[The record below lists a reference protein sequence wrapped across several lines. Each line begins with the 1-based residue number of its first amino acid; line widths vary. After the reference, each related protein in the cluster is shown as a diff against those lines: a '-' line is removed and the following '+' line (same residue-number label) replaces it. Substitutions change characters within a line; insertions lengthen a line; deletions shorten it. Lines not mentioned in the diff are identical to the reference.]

1 MAILPEETTRT
12 VLELQ
17 RRLLTIIHEA
27 TATDF
32 LILDQYGETETTLI
46 DLEQLQNV
54 QERADTYYTR
64 FYRLLRQIAE
74 SQPLANPA
82 ILELLDRSM
91 EEAEATINALE
102 ASILEIKR
110 DWNIL

>member
-1 MAILPEETTRT
+1 MALLPEQITKT

-17 RRLLTIIHEA
+17 RRLLAIIHEA
-27 TATDF
+27 TAIDF
-32 LILDQYGETETTLI
+32 LILEQYGETETALI
-46 DLEQLQNV
+46 DLDQLQNV

-74 SQPLANPA
+74 SQPFVNPA
-82 ILELLDRSM
+82 ILELLTRSM